1 MTKHQQHSHTAG
13 LIQLR
18 KMKATVM
25 KVMISDGKTLKPG
38 DIVNVSGWRHTKNLV
53 SNRYIKLIEDV
64 VLEETNQAEKP
75 KVTKKTKEV
84 AK

>member
-1 MTKHQQHSHTAG
+1 MTKRQQLSHTAG

-18 KMKATVM
+18 NMKATVM

-38 DIVNVSGWRHTKNLV
+38 DIVDVSGWRHTKNLV

-64 VLEETNQAEKP
+64 VLEETKQAEKP

>member
-1 MTKHQQHSHTAG
+1 
-13 LIQLR
+13 
-18 KMKATVM
+18 MKATVL

-38 DIVNVSGWRHTKNLV
+38 DIVDVSGWRHTKNLV

-64 VLEETNQAEKP
+64 VLEEKKQAEKP
-75 KVTKKTKEV
+75 KKTKEV

>member
-1 MTKHQQHSHTAG
+1 
-13 LIQLR
+13 
-18 KMKATVM
+18 M

-38 DIVNVSGWRHTKNLV
+38 DIVDVSGWRHTKNLV

-64 VLEETNQAEKP
+64 VLEEKKQAEKP
-75 KVTKKTKEV
+75 KKIKEV

>member
-1 MTKHQQHSHTAG
+1 
-13 LIQLR
+13 
-18 KMKATVM
+18 MKATVL

-38 DIVNVSGWRHTKNLV
+38 DIVDVSGWRHTKNLA

-64 VLEETNQAEKP
+64 VLEEKKQAEKP
-75 KVTKKTKEV
+75 KITKKTKEV